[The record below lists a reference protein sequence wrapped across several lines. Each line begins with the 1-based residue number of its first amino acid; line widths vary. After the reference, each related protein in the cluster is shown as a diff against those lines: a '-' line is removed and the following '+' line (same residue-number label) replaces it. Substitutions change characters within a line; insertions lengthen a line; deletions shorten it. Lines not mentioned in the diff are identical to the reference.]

1 MMNKKQDLNGVRTP
15 EDVERRHNLGAI
27 PQLEEEVSNFSVDSA
42 LSSSSTH
49 AVENRVITNA
59 LSSLNNNKVEK
70 VAGKGLSTNDF
81 TNEDKNS
88 IHIHNNKNILDII
101 TQQKI
106 DQWDTNS
113 YIDIYSDDEIKTNKK
128 WFGKDVYR
136 KCFKL
141 TDVPRGFTSYNHNIS
156 NFEDLVNVEG
166 HWKGDLVGYGTEF
179 EPLPNIIPDA
189 VTQYSIGISNIS
201 STRFGT
207 ILGTSIPTTNTMVVV
222 LEYTKSS
229 SV

>member
-1 MMNKKQDLNGVRTP
+1 MISKKQDLNGVRTP

-81 TNEDKNS
+81 TNDDKNS
-88 IHIHNNKNILDII
+88 IHTHANKSILDTI
-101 TQQKI
+101 TQAKI
-106 DQWDTNS
+106 DTWDAG
-113 YIDIYSDDEIKTNKK
+113 YEDIYSENEVKTNKK
-128 WFGKDVYR
+128 WFGEDVYR

-141 TDVPRGFTSYNHNIS
+141 TNVARGFTSYNHGIS
-156 NFEDLVNVEG
+156 NFGDLVNVEG

-201 STRFGT
+201 DTRFGT
-207 ILGTSIPTTNTMVVV
+207 ILGTSVPTTNTMVVV